1 LNHSGWVDVHLAVEW
16 EGIGILLVILMEGLR
31 ADGAFRPYL
40 LVAIRYLTFVVIARF
55 LPLVHLYGSL
65 DVDAVFHLEF
75 DFVFNLLSVLKIV
88 R

>member
-1 LNHSGWVDVHLAVEW
+1 MNHSGWVDVHLAVEW

-31 ADGAFRPYL
+31 ADGAFRSYQ
-40 LVAIRYLTFVVIARF
+40 LVAIHYLSFVVIAR
-55 LPLVHLYGSL
+55 LLLLVHFKGFH

-75 DFVFNLLSVLKIV
+75 DFVFNLLSVLEIV